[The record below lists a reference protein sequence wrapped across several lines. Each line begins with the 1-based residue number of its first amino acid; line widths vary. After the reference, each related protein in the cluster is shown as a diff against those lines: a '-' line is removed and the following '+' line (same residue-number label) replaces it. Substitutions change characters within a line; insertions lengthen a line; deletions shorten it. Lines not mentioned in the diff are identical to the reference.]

1 MTEFFLSSSYFC
13 LLLTIV
19 AYAAGLAIQK
29 KTKLAILNPIVLAA
43 VMIILVLSLLDI
55 PGEVYQKGCSV
66 LSYLLTPATICLAI
80 SFYEQFQSLK
90 KHLLAVCLGVLA
102 GTFCSLGSIWLMCKA
117 FSLDQT
123 LLASLLPKSV
133 TTAIG
138 VAISEELGGIAAI
151 CTFAIVL
158 TGTLGNVAGVWLSK
172 ILRLRDPISQ
182 GVAFG
187 TASHVI
193 GTSKAQEVSQLA
205 GAVSSL
211 SLTVAGL
218 LTAAFVS
225 VLSQF
230 IV

>member
-1 MTEFFLSSSYFC
+1 MRELFEVPIFSVLVTLGAYW
-13 LLLTIV
+13 IGV
-19 AYAAGLAIQK
+19 ALQK
-29 KTKLAILNPIVLAA
+29 KVKSPLCNPLLVAVILIVVFQFATGMDLKT
-43 VMIILVLSLLDI
+43 
-55 PGEVYQKGCSV
+55 YQAGN
-66 LSYLLTPATICLAI
+66 SYISWLLTPATVSLAVPM
-80 SFYEQFQSLK
+80 YEQFRILR
-90 KHLLAVCLGVLA
+90 KHAAVLLAGVAAGAISCLCMVL
-102 GTFCSLGSIWLMCKA
+102 T
-117 FSLDQT
+117 FSLMMRFAPEMT
-123 LLASLLPKSV
+123 ISLLPKSV